1 MPLLPP
7 LGHLNMLVTLWL
19 IGMID
24 CIPPLAASTEP
35 ARIMKASPHG
45 GLLLYPSQILLSLVS
60 QMLGIFTNR
69 ALPSI
74 LLKGLKKASVIYIL
88 KSLGTHDQ

>member
-1 MPLLPP
+1 
-7 LGHLNMLVTLWL
+7 MLVTLWL

-45 GLLLYPSQILLSLVS
+45 EGLLLYPSQILLSLVS

-74 LLKGLKKASVIYIL
+74 LLKGLKKSSVIYIL
-88 KSLGTHDQ
+88 GESLGTHDQ